1 MYCNLASN
9 SLSSLPESFG
19 NMAMV
24 TELDISHNQ
33 LTKLPASIGGMLLL
47 AKLDVSHNALIDL
60 PDEIKS
66 LSNLQVPYLSFFC
79 YLSDFVF

>member
-1 MYCNLASN
+1 
-9 SLSSLPESFG
+9 
-19 NMAMV
+19 MAMV

-66 LSNLQVPYLSFFC
+66 LSNLQVPFLLSKF
-79 YLSDFVF
+79 SVVFDLTVFL